1 MSTTNI
7 VVLVCYIILMIVVAA
22 WFSRKKSM
30 QDGSDFIMAGRSLP
44 TFVLGGTLLATFV
57 GSGSIIGG
65 ASFVF
70 SNGPLPGIFFFMGT
84 FVGIIFLA
92 LMSRRIRTNSFNTVP
107 ELFRARFGPA
117 TSVIGTVVVLVAFI
131 GIAAYQFTGAG
142 YIFSLIT
149 PLSEVQGTI
158 VALILIGFLA
168 LSGGLKSV
176 AWTDF
181 LSSILVVLGLG
192 AALVWVFINDI
203 GGVGGY
209 VNQLDPAFKT
219 LTGTLNPV
227 QILGYFLPLFLLV
240 LGDQNMHQRIGAA
253 KDPATAFKAI
263 LVFFFGT
270 ALVVAPIILLAS
282 GATIVNPGSDPD
294 MAILGLAAGEFT
306 PPIIG
311 AVILTAALAIIVT
324 TGSSYLLT
332 CSGNIVYDLV
342 FRPGT
347 ARRER
352 PGAERRELLV
362 SRVGVA
368 VIAILGYVMVQFFP
382 TLLALQM
389 YAYTMYGAAIT
400 PVVIAALFWKR
411 ATAAGAIVS
420 MIAAGLTTIGWEV
433 FGPGDQVA
441 SVVVALPV
449 AVISL
454 VIVSLLTPRRAPV
467 PEGDTAATETARV

>member
-7 VVLVCYIILMIVVAA
+7 VVLVSYIILMIVVAA

-70 SNGPLPGIFFFMGT
+70 TNGPLPGIFFFLGT

-92 LMSRRIRTNSFNTVP
+92 LMSRRIRQTSFNTVP
-107 ELFRARFGPA
+107 ELLRSRFGSV

-149 PLSEVQGTI
+149 PMSEVQGTI
-158 VALILIGFLA
+158 VALILISFLA

-192 AALVWVFINDI
+192 VALVWVFVNDF
-203 GGVGGY
+203 GGIGGY
-209 VNQLDPAFKT
+209 VNQLDPAFT
-219 LTGTLNPV
+219 SLTGTLNPV

-240 LGDQNMHQRIGAA
+240 IGDQNMHQRIGAA
-253 KDPATAFKAI
+253 KNPATAFKAI
-263 LVFFFGT
+263 VVFFFGT
-270 ALVVAPIILLAS
+270 ALCVAPIILLAS
-282 GATIVNPGSDPD
+282 SATIINPASDPD

-306 PPIIG
+306 PEILG
-311 AVILTAALAIIVT
+311 AVILTTALAIIVT

-342 FRPGT
+342 YRPGT

-352 PGAERRELLV
+352 SGAERRELLV

-368 VIAILGYVMVQFFP
+368 VVAVLGYVMVQFFP
-382 TLLALQM
+382 SLLALQM

-420 MIAAGLTTIGWEV
+420 MLAAGITTIGWEV

-449 AVISL
+449 AVITL
-454 VIVSLLTPRRAPV
+454 VVVSLATPRRSAT
-467 PEGDTAATETARV
+467 PEVATAAPDSARV